1 MSEKKK
7 DFDPPIFIGSSMF
20 GGDSSDEEDST
31 AENQLEAD
39 ATRYEIKTH
48 NYAGETI
55 RIREFDFHQTNANF
69 VWPASKTLA
78 EFMVA
83 PENLPLFQNKTII
96 ELGCGTGI
104 LSVFLKKKGLNVC
117 TSDYADPQITENVSF
132 NFKLNGI
139 EDDQVVHFP
148 YTWGNELPEEMKKFD
163 VIIGSDILLCTYSM
177 CTTQP
182 NLGSSGTTH

>member
-96 ELGCGTGI
+96 ELGWLVPNTLYMS
-104 LSVFLKKKGLNVC
+104 LSESENSSSSNSKYSLM
-117 TSDYADPQITENVSF
+117 YA
-132 NFKLNGI
+132 
-139 EDDQVVHFP
+139 
-148 YTWGNELPEEMKKFD
+148 
-163 VIIGSDILLCTYSM
+163 
-177 CTTQP
+177 
-182 NLGSSGTTH
+182 